1 MDYFEYKGKIYP
13 YKSVYFQNEN
23 MNYIISCEELNS
35 VLLPDSSSYDSEE
48 AKYIDEQI
56 FFFVPKNILN
66 ESNEIIE
73 RYVKEAL

>member
-1 MDYFEYKGKIYP
+1 MEYFEYKEKTYP

-23 MNYIISCEELNS
+23 LNYIISCEELNS
-35 VLLPDSSSYDSEE
+35 ALLSDSSSYDSEE

-56 FFFVPKNILN
+56 FFFVPQNVLN
-66 ESNEIIE
+66 ESDEVIE